1 MTKKEMNLHQQNRFS
16 IKINKILQDKKDNQ
30 QFLKLIAPKYMGVY
44 VVDLKKDIFRDII
57 GPSYFLKLR
66 REQHNCFSATMKL
79 YNNLYISEN
88 NQQNVT
94 QFINYNTIIEKLSKN
109 KNIEQK
115 YRKKDGTLIK
125 ISIQPYSQDP
135 KDKDLTI
142 WMFTNENSADAVY
155 GSLGEARWSM
165 ECDENG
171 NVLSIWWNEETC
183 HLMGYD
189 YDKEYFQTLP
199 PFTHLHPDDLKHT
212 MTALQNVL
220 NDQSNLL
227 KFDIEHR
234 FLTANGQYKWV
245 RSVGKPIR
253 NEEKKRIKFYG
264 LITDIDDHK
273 KNELKRQK
281 DLIDALA
288 AAKHA
293 NNAKTQFLNN
303 MSHDI
308 RTPMNAI
315 IGFTALAAGHIDEPE
330 KIKDYLKKI
339 TTSSKHLLSLINDV
353 LDMSRIESGRVKID
367 EKEVHLPDVF
377 HDLRAILQPD
387 ISSRGI
393 DLLFD
398 TLGVINEDVICDRL
412 RLNQILLNLLS
423 NALKYTNPGGTV
435 SVRLIQ
441 KPKAPKGYAHYEIR
455 VKDNGIG
462 MSEEFQ
468 KHIFEAFAREKTST
482 ISGIQ
487 GAGLGMAITKNII
500 DMMGGT
506 IEVHSKLGKGTEFIV
521 NLQFRLNSNPI
532 VYDKIDELQNIR
544 VLVADDDVNTCYSV
558 SQMLQ
563 EIGMRSDWT
572 TTGKEAVVRTQFAI
586 QSGDE
591 YGAFIIDWM
600 MPDMNGIEVVRRI
613 RKVIGDAK
621 PIIILTAYDWS
632 NIEEEAREAGVTAF
646 CAKPIFMSE
655 LREVLT
661 KPFRLPVLNKKQE
674 KLNHFEGKKILLV
687 EDNELNREIV
697 TEILQN
703 VGFEIDAVDDGD
715 IAVSKMKYAKRN
727 QYDLILM
734 DIQMQR
740 MDGYVATREIR
751 TLPDSQIANIPII
764 AMTANAFE
772 EDKKAA
778 LEAGMNG
785 HIAKPIDIAH
795 LLEILSNTLKGD

>member
-1 MTKKEMNLHQQNRFS
+1 
-16 IKINKILQDKKDNQ
+16 
-30 QFLKLIAPKYMGVY
+30 
-44 VVDLKKDIFRDII
+44 
-57 GPSYFLKLR
+57 
-66 REQHNCFSATMKL
+66 
-79 YNNLYISEN
+79 
-88 NQQNVT
+88 
-94 QFINYNTIIEKLSKN
+94 
-109 KNIEQK
+109 
-115 YRKKDGTLIK
+115 
-125 ISIQPYSQDP
+125 
-135 KDKDLTI
+135 
-142 WMFTNENSADAVY
+142 
-155 GSLGEARWSM
+155 
-165 ECDENG
+165 
-171 NVLSIWWNEETC
+171 
-183 HLMGYD
+183 
-189 YDKEYFQTLP
+189 
-199 PFTHLHPDDLKHT
+199 
-212 MTALQNVL
+212 
-220 NDQSNLL
+220 
-227 KFDIEHR
+227 
-234 FLTANGQYKWV
+234 
-245 RSVGKPIR
+245 
-253 NEEKKRIKFYG
+253 
-264 LITDIDDHK
+264 
-273 KNELKRQK
+273 
-281 DLIDALA
+281 
-288 AAKHA
+288 
-293 NNAKTQFLNN
+293 

-387 ISSRGI
+387 IFSRGI

-435 SVRLIQ
+435 SIRLIQ
-441 KPKAPKGYAHYEIR
+441 KPKAPKGYARYEIC

-487 GAGLGMAITKNII
+487 GAGLEMAITKNII

-521 NLQFRLNSNPI
+521 NLQFKLNNNPI

-621 PIIILTAYDWS
+621 PIIILTAYNWS
-632 NIEEEAREAGVTAF
+632 DIEEEAREAGVTAF

-655 LREVLT
+655 LREVLA

-674 KLNHFEGKKILLV
+674 KL
-687 EDNELNREIV
+687 EL
-697 TEILQN
+697 
-703 VGFEIDAVDDGD
+703 F
-715 IAVSKMKYAKRN
+715 
-727 QYDLILM
+727 LILK
-734 DIQMQR
+734 
-740 MDGYVATREIR
+740 
-751 TLPDSQIANIPII
+751 LQI
-764 AMTANAFE
+764 F
-772 EDKKAA
+772 
-778 LEAGMNG
+778 
-785 HIAKPIDIAH
+785 
-795 LLEILSNTLKGD
+795 LLSL

>member
-1 MTKKEMNLHQQNRFS
+1 
-16 IKINKILQDKKDNQ
+16 
-30 QFLKLIAPKYMGVY
+30 
-44 VVDLKKDIFRDII
+44 
-57 GPSYFLKLR
+57 
-66 REQHNCFSATMKL
+66 
-79 YNNLYISEN
+79 
-88 NQQNVT
+88 
-94 QFINYNTIIEKLSKN
+94 
-109 KNIEQK
+109 
-115 YRKKDGTLIK
+115 
-125 ISIQPYSQDP
+125 
-135 KDKDLTI
+135 
-142 WMFTNENSADAVY
+142 MFTNENSADAVY

-171 NVLSIWWNEETC
+171 NVLSIWWNEGTC

-220 NDQSNLL
+220 NDQSGLL

-288 AAKHA
+288 ADKHA

-387 ISSRGI
+387 IFSRGI

-423 NALKYTNPGGTV
+423 NALKYTNPRGTV

-462 MSEEFQ
+462 MSKEFQ

-563 EIGMRSDWT
+563 EI
-572 TTGKEAVVRTQFAI
+572 RTQFAI

-591 YGAFIIDWM
+591 YGAFTIDWM
-600 MPDMNGIEVVRRI
+600 MPYMNGIEVVRRI
-613 RKVIGDAK
+613 RKVIGNAK

-632 NIEEEAREAGVTAF
+632 DIEEEAREAGVTAF

-674 KLNHFEGKKILLV
+674 KLNHFEDKKILLV

-703 VGFEIDAVDDGD
+703 IGFEIDDGD

-764 AMTANAFE
+764 AMIANAFE
-772 EDKKAA
+772 EDKKAD

-785 HIAKPIDIAH
+785 RIAKPIDIAH

>member
-1 MTKKEMNLHQQNRFS
+1 
-16 IKINKILQDKKDNQ
+16 
-30 QFLKLIAPKYMGVY
+30 
-44 VVDLKKDIFRDII
+44 
-57 GPSYFLKLR
+57 
-66 REQHNCFSATMKL
+66 
-79 YNNLYISEN
+79 
-88 NQQNVT
+88 
-94 QFINYNTIIEKLSKN
+94 
-109 KNIEQK
+109 
-115 YRKKDGTLIK
+115 
-125 ISIQPYSQDP
+125 
-135 KDKDLTI
+135 
-142 WMFTNENSADAVY
+142 
-155 GSLGEARWSM
+155 
-165 ECDENG
+165 
-171 NVLSIWWNEETC
+171 
-183 HLMGYD
+183 
-189 YDKEYFQTLP
+189 
-199 PFTHLHPDDLKHT
+199 
-212 MTALQNVL
+212 
-220 NDQSNLL
+220 
-227 KFDIEHR
+227 
-234 FLTANGQYKWV
+234 
-245 RSVGKPIR
+245 
-253 NEEKKRIKFYG
+253 
-264 LITDIDDHK
+264 
-273 KNELKRQK
+273 
-281 DLIDALA
+281 
-288 AAKHA
+288 
-293 NNAKTQFLNN
+293 
-303 MSHDI
+303 
-308 RTPMNAI
+308 MNAI

-353 LDMSRIESGRVKID
+353 LDMSHIESGRVKID

-423 NALKYTNPGGTV
+423 NALKYTNPEGTV

-455 VKDNGIG
+455 AKDNGIG

>member
-1 MTKKEMNLHQQNRFS
+1 
-16 IKINKILQDKKDNQ
+16 
-30 QFLKLIAPKYMGVY
+30 
-44 VVDLKKDIFRDII
+44 
-57 GPSYFLKLR
+57 
-66 REQHNCFSATMKL
+66 
-79 YNNLYISEN
+79 
-88 NQQNVT
+88 
-94 QFINYNTIIEKLSKN
+94 
-109 KNIEQK
+109 
-115 YRKKDGTLIK
+115 
-125 ISIQPYSQDP
+125 
-135 KDKDLTI
+135 
-142 WMFTNENSADAVY
+142 
-155 GSLGEARWSM
+155 M

-171 NVLSIWWNEETC
+171 NALS
-183 HLMGYD
+183 
-189 YDKEYFQTLP
+189 
-199 PFTHLHPDDLKHT
+199 
-212 MTALQNVL
+212 
-220 NDQSNLL
+220 
-227 KFDIEHR
+227 
-234 FLTANGQYKWV
+234 NGQYKWV

-281 DLIDALA
+281 DLIDALT

-339 TTSSKHLLSLINDV
+339 TTSSKHLLSLINEV

-387 ISSRGI
+387 IFSRGI

-435 SVRLIQ
+435 SIRLIQ
-441 KPKAPKGYAHYEIR
+441 KPKAPKGYARYEIC

-487 GAGLGMAITKNII
+487 GAGLEMAITKNII

-521 NLQFRLNSNPI
+521 NLQFKLNNNPI

-591 YGAFIIDWM
+591 
-600 MPDMNGIEVVRRI
+600 
-613 RKVIGDAK
+613 
-621 PIIILTAYDWS
+621 
-632 NIEEEAREAGVTAF
+632 
-646 CAKPIFMSE
+646 
-655 LREVLT
+655 
-661 KPFRLPVLNKKQE
+661 
-674 KLNHFEGKKILLV
+674 
-687 EDNELNREIV
+687 
-697 TEILQN
+697 
-703 VGFEIDAVDDGD
+703 
-715 IAVSKMKYAKRN
+715 
-727 QYDLILM
+727 
-734 DIQMQR
+734 
-740 MDGYVATREIR
+740 
-751 TLPDSQIANIPII
+751 
-764 AMTANAFE
+764 
-772 EDKKAA
+772 
-778 LEAGMNG
+778 
-785 HIAKPIDIAH
+785 
-795 LLEILSNTLKGD
+795 

>member
-1 MTKKEMNLHQQNRFS
+1 
-16 IKINKILQDKKDNQ
+16 
-30 QFLKLIAPKYMGVY
+30 
-44 VVDLKKDIFRDII
+44 
-57 GPSYFLKLR
+57 
-66 REQHNCFSATMKL
+66 
-79 YNNLYISEN
+79 
-88 NQQNVT
+88 
-94 QFINYNTIIEKLSKN
+94 
-109 KNIEQK
+109 
-115 YRKKDGTLIK
+115 
-125 ISIQPYSQDP
+125 
-135 KDKDLTI
+135 
-142 WMFTNENSADAVY
+142 
-155 GSLGEARWSM
+155 
-165 ECDENG
+165 
-171 NVLSIWWNEETC
+171 
-183 HLMGYD
+183 
-189 YDKEYFQTLP
+189 
-199 PFTHLHPDDLKHT
+199 
-212 MTALQNVL
+212 
-220 NDQSNLL
+220 
-227 KFDIEHR
+227 
-234 FLTANGQYKWV
+234 
-245 RSVGKPIR
+245 
-253 NEEKKRIKFYG
+253 
-264 LITDIDDHK
+264 
-273 KNELKRQK
+273 
-281 DLIDALA
+281 
-288 AAKHA
+288 
-293 NNAKTQFLNN
+293 

-387 ISSRGI
+387 IFSRGI

-423 NALKYTNPGGTV
+423 NALKYTNPRGTV

-462 MSEEFQ
+462 MSKEFQ

-563 EIGMRSDWT
+563 EI
-572 TTGKEAVVRTQFAI
+572 RTQFAI
-586 QSGDE
+586 QSEDE

-613 RKVIGDAK
+613 RKVIGNAK

-632 NIEEEAREAGVTAF
+632 DIEEEAREAGVTAF

-703 VGFEIDAVDDGD
+703 IGFEIDDGD
-715 IAVSKMKYAKRN
+715 IAVYKMKYAKRN

-772 EDKKAA
+772 EDEKAA

>member
-1 MTKKEMNLHQQNRFS
+1 
-16 IKINKILQDKKDNQ
+16 
-30 QFLKLIAPKYMGVY
+30 
-44 VVDLKKDIFRDII
+44 
-57 GPSYFLKLR
+57 
-66 REQHNCFSATMKL
+66 
-79 YNNLYISEN
+79 
-88 NQQNVT
+88 
-94 QFINYNTIIEKLSKN
+94 
-109 KNIEQK
+109 
-115 YRKKDGTLIK
+115 
-125 ISIQPYSQDP
+125 
-135 KDKDLTI
+135 
-142 WMFTNENSADAVY
+142 
-155 GSLGEARWSM
+155 
-165 ECDENG
+165 
-171 NVLSIWWNEETC
+171 
-183 HLMGYD
+183 
-189 YDKEYFQTLP
+189 
-199 PFTHLHPDDLKHT
+199 
-212 MTALQNVL
+212 
-220 NDQSNLL
+220 
-227 KFDIEHR
+227 
-234 FLTANGQYKWV
+234 
-245 RSVGKPIR
+245 
-253 NEEKKRIKFYG
+253 
-264 LITDIDDHK
+264 
-273 KNELKRQK
+273 
-281 DLIDALA
+281 
-288 AAKHA
+288 
-293 NNAKTQFLNN
+293 

-387 ISSRGI
+387 IFSRGI

-462 MSEEFQ
+462 MSKEFQ

-563 EIGMRSDWT
+563 EI
-572 TTGKEAVVRTQFAI
+572 RTQFAI

-591 YGAFIIDWM
+591 YGAFTIDWM

-613 RKVIGDAK
+613 RKVIGNAK

-632 NIEEEAREAGVTAF
+632 DIEEEAREAGVTAF

-674 KLNHFEGKKILLV
+674 KLNHFEDKKILLV

-703 VGFEIDAVDDGD
+703 IGFEIDDGD

-764 AMTANAFE
+764 AMIANAFE
-772 EDKKAA
+772 EDKKAD

-785 HIAKPIDIAH
+785 RIAKPIDIAH

>member
-1 MTKKEMNLHQQNRFS
+1 
-16 IKINKILQDKKDNQ
+16 
-30 QFLKLIAPKYMGVY
+30 
-44 VVDLKKDIFRDII
+44 
-57 GPSYFLKLR
+57 
-66 REQHNCFSATMKL
+66 
-79 YNNLYISEN
+79 
-88 NQQNVT
+88 
-94 QFINYNTIIEKLSKN
+94 
-109 KNIEQK
+109 
-115 YRKKDGTLIK
+115 
-125 ISIQPYSQDP
+125 
-135 KDKDLTI
+135 
-142 WMFTNENSADAVY
+142 
-155 GSLGEARWSM
+155 
-165 ECDENG
+165 
-171 NVLSIWWNEETC
+171 
-183 HLMGYD
+183 
-189 YDKEYFQTLP
+189 
-199 PFTHLHPDDLKHT
+199 
-212 MTALQNVL
+212 
-220 NDQSNLL
+220 
-227 KFDIEHR
+227 
-234 FLTANGQYKWV
+234 
-245 RSVGKPIR
+245 
-253 NEEKKRIKFYG
+253 
-264 LITDIDDHK
+264 
-273 KNELKRQK
+273 
-281 DLIDALA
+281 
-288 AAKHA
+288 
-293 NNAKTQFLNN
+293 

-387 ISSRGI
+387 IFSRGI

-435 SVRLIQ
+435 SIRLIQ
-441 KPKAPKGYAHYEIR
+441 KPKAPKGYARYEIC
-455 VKDNGIG
+455 VKDNGIR

-468 KHIFEAFAREKTST
+468 KHIFEAFAREKTSK

-487 GAGLGMAITKNII
+487 GAGLEMAITKNII

-521 NLQFRLNSNPI
+521 NLQFKLNNNPI
-532 VYDKIDELQNIR
+532 VYDKIDDLQNIR

-621 PIIILTAYDWS
+621 PIIILTAYNWS
-632 NIEEEAREAGVTAF
+632 DIEEEAREAGVTAF

-674 KLNHFEGKKILLV
+674 RLNHFEGKKILLV
-687 EDNELNREIV
+687 EDNKLNREIV

-703 VGFEIDAVDDGD
+703 VGFEIDDGD

-734 DIQMQR
+734 DIQTQR

>member
-1 MTKKEMNLHQQNRFS
+1 
-16 IKINKILQDKKDNQ
+16 
-30 QFLKLIAPKYMGVY
+30 
-44 VVDLKKDIFRDII
+44 
-57 GPSYFLKLR
+57 
-66 REQHNCFSATMKL
+66 
-79 YNNLYISEN
+79 
-88 NQQNVT
+88 
-94 QFINYNTIIEKLSKN
+94 
-109 KNIEQK
+109 
-115 YRKKDGTLIK
+115 
-125 ISIQPYSQDP
+125 
-135 KDKDLTI
+135 
-142 WMFTNENSADAVY
+142 MFTNENSADAVY
-155 GSLGEARWSM
+155 GSLGESRWSM
-165 ECDENG
+165 ECDENV
-171 NVLSIWWNEETC
+171 NVLSLWWNEGTC

-220 NDQSNLL
+220 NDQSGLL

-288 AAKHA
+288 AVKHA

-387 ISSRGI
+387 IFSRGI

-423 NALKYTNPGGTV
+423 NALKYTNPRGTV

-462 MSEEFQ
+462 MSKEFQ

-506 IEVHSKLGKGTEFIV
+506 IEIHSKLGKGTEFIV

-563 EIGMRSDWT
+563 EI
-572 TTGKEAVVRTQFAI
+572 RTQFAI

-591 YGAFIIDWM
+591 YGAFTIDWM

-613 RKVIGDAK
+613 RKVIGNAK

-632 NIEEEAREAGVTAF
+632 DIEEEAREAGVTAF

-674 KLNHFEGKKILLV
+674 KLNHFEDKKILLV

-703 VGFEIDAVDDGD
+703 IGFEIDDGD

-764 AMTANAFE
+764 AMIANAFE
-772 EDKKAA
+772 EDKKAD

-785 HIAKPIDIAH
+785 RIAKPIDIAH

>member
-1 MTKKEMNLHQQNRFS
+1 
-16 IKINKILQDKKDNQ
+16 
-30 QFLKLIAPKYMGVY
+30 
-44 VVDLKKDIFRDII
+44 
-57 GPSYFLKLR
+57 
-66 REQHNCFSATMKL
+66 
-79 YNNLYISEN
+79 
-88 NQQNVT
+88 
-94 QFINYNTIIEKLSKN
+94 
-109 KNIEQK
+109 
-115 YRKKDGTLIK
+115 
-125 ISIQPYSQDP
+125 
-135 KDKDLTI
+135 
-142 WMFTNENSADAVY
+142 MFTNENSADAVY

-171 NVLSIWWNEETC
+171 NVLSIWWNEGTC

-220 NDQSNLL
+220 NDQSGLL

-288 AAKHA
+288 AVKHA

-387 ISSRGI
+387 IFSRGI

-423 NALKYTNPGGTV
+423 NALKYTNPRGTV

-462 MSEEFQ
+462 MSKEFQ

-544 VLVADDDVNTCYSV
+544 GLVADDDVNTCYSV

-563 EIGMRSDWT
+563 EI
-572 TTGKEAVVRTQFAI
+572 RTQFAI

-591 YGAFIIDWM
+591 YGAFTIDWM

-613 RKVIGDAK
+613 RKVIGNAK

-632 NIEEEAREAGVTAF
+632 DIEEEAGVTAF

-674 KLNHFEGKKILLV
+674 KLNHFEDKKILLV

-703 VGFEIDAVDDGD
+703 IGFEIDDGD

-764 AMTANAFE
+764 AMIANAFE
-772 EDKKAA
+772 EDKKAD

-785 HIAKPIDIAH
+785 RIAKPIDIAH

>member
-1 MTKKEMNLHQQNRFS
+1 
-16 IKINKILQDKKDNQ
+16 
-30 QFLKLIAPKYMGVY
+30 
-44 VVDLKKDIFRDII
+44 
-57 GPSYFLKLR
+57 
-66 REQHNCFSATMKL
+66 
-79 YNNLYISEN
+79 
-88 NQQNVT
+88 
-94 QFINYNTIIEKLSKN
+94 
-109 KNIEQK
+109 
-115 YRKKDGTLIK
+115 
-125 ISIQPYSQDP
+125 
-135 KDKDLTI
+135 
-142 WMFTNENSADAVY
+142 
-155 GSLGEARWSM
+155 
-165 ECDENG
+165 
-171 NVLSIWWNEETC
+171 
-183 HLMGYD
+183 
-189 YDKEYFQTLP
+189 
-199 PFTHLHPDDLKHT
+199 
-212 MTALQNVL
+212 
-220 NDQSNLL
+220 
-227 KFDIEHR
+227 
-234 FLTANGQYKWV
+234 
-245 RSVGKPIR
+245 
-253 NEEKKRIKFYG
+253 
-264 LITDIDDHK
+264 
-273 KNELKRQK
+273 
-281 DLIDALA
+281 
-288 AAKHA
+288 
-293 NNAKTQFLNN
+293 

-387 ISSRGI
+387 IFSRGI

-412 RLNQILLNLLS
+412 CLNQILLNLLS

-435 SVRLIQ
+435 SIRLIQ
-441 KPKAPKGYAHYEIR
+441 KPKAPKGYARYEIC
-455 VKDNGIG
+455 VKDNGIR

-468 KHIFEAFAREKTST
+468 KHIFEAFAREKTSK

-487 GAGLGMAITKNII
+487 GAGLEMAITKNII

-521 NLQFRLNSNPI
+521 NLQFKLNNNPI
-532 VYDKIDELQNIR
+532 VYDKIDDLQNIR

-621 PIIILTAYDWS
+621 PIIILTAYNWS
-632 NIEEEAREAGVTAF
+632 DIEEEAREAGVTAF

-674 KLNHFEGKKILLV
+674 RLNHFEGKKILLV
-687 EDNELNREIV
+687 EDNKLNREIV

-703 VGFEIDAVDDGD
+703 VGFEIDDGD

-734 DIQMQR
+734 DIQTQR

>member
-1 MTKKEMNLHQQNRFS
+1 
-16 IKINKILQDKKDNQ
+16 
-30 QFLKLIAPKYMGVY
+30 
-44 VVDLKKDIFRDII
+44 
-57 GPSYFLKLR
+57 
-66 REQHNCFSATMKL
+66 
-79 YNNLYISEN
+79 
-88 NQQNVT
+88 
-94 QFINYNTIIEKLSKN
+94 
-109 KNIEQK
+109 
-115 YRKKDGTLIK
+115 
-125 ISIQPYSQDP
+125 
-135 KDKDLTI
+135 
-142 WMFTNENSADAVY
+142 
-155 GSLGEARWSM
+155 
-165 ECDENG
+165 
-171 NVLSIWWNEETC
+171 
-183 HLMGYD
+183 
-189 YDKEYFQTLP
+189 
-199 PFTHLHPDDLKHT
+199 
-212 MTALQNVL
+212 
-220 NDQSNLL
+220 
-227 KFDIEHR
+227 
-234 FLTANGQYKWV
+234 
-245 RSVGKPIR
+245 
-253 NEEKKRIKFYG
+253 
-264 LITDIDDHK
+264 
-273 KNELKRQK
+273 
-281 DLIDALA
+281 
-288 AAKHA
+288 
-293 NNAKTQFLNN
+293 

-367 EKEVHLPDVF
+367 EKEVHLPYVF

-387 ISSRGI
+387 IFSRGI

-435 SVRLIQ
+435 SIRLIQ
-441 KPKAPKGYAHYEIR
+441 KPKAPKGYARYEIC
-455 VKDNGIG
+455 VKDNGIR

-468 KHIFEAFAREKTST
+468 KHIFEAFAREKTSK

-487 GAGLGMAITKNII
+487 GAGLEMAITKNII

-521 NLQFRLNSNPI
+521 NLQFKLNNNPI
-532 VYDKIDELQNIR
+532 VYDKIDDLQNIR

-632 NIEEEAREAGVTAF
+632 DIEEEAREAGVTAF

-655 LREVLT
+655 LREVPT
-661 KPFRLPVLNKKQE
+661 KPFRIPVLNKKQE
-674 KLNHFEGKKILLV
+674 RLNHFEGKKILLV

>member
-1 MTKKEMNLHQQNRFS
+1 
-16 IKINKILQDKKDNQ
+16 
-30 QFLKLIAPKYMGVY
+30 
-44 VVDLKKDIFRDII
+44 
-57 GPSYFLKLR
+57 
-66 REQHNCFSATMKL
+66 
-79 YNNLYISEN
+79 
-88 NQQNVT
+88 
-94 QFINYNTIIEKLSKN
+94 
-109 KNIEQK
+109 
-115 YRKKDGTLIK
+115 
-125 ISIQPYSQDP
+125 
-135 KDKDLTI
+135 
-142 WMFTNENSADAVY
+142 
-155 GSLGEARWSM
+155 M

-171 NVLSIWWNEETC
+171 NVLS
-183 HLMGYD
+183 
-189 YDKEYFQTLP
+189 
-199 PFTHLHPDDLKHT
+199 
-212 MTALQNVL
+212 
-220 NDQSNLL
+220 
-227 KFDIEHR
+227 
-234 FLTANGQYKWV
+234 NGQYKWV

-281 DLIDALA
+281 DLIDALT

-387 ISSRGI
+387 IFSRGI

-435 SVRLIQ
+435 SIRLIQ
-441 KPKAPKGYAHYEIR
+441 KPKAPKGYARYEIC

-487 GAGLGMAITKNII
+487 GAGLEMAITKNII

-521 NLQFRLNSNPI
+521 NLQFKLNNNPI

-621 PIIILTAYDWS
+621 PIIILTAYNWS
-632 NIEEEAREAGVTAF
+632 DIEEEAREAGITAF

-674 KLNHFEGKKILLV
+674 RLNHFEGKKILLV
-687 EDNELNREIV
+687 EDNKLNREIV

-703 VGFEIDAVDDGD
+703 VGFEIDDGD

-734 DIQMQR
+734 DIQTQR

>member
-1 MTKKEMNLHQQNRFS
+1 
-16 IKINKILQDKKDNQ
+16 
-30 QFLKLIAPKYMGVY
+30 
-44 VVDLKKDIFRDII
+44 
-57 GPSYFLKLR
+57 
-66 REQHNCFSATMKL
+66 
-79 YNNLYISEN
+79 
-88 NQQNVT
+88 
-94 QFINYNTIIEKLSKN
+94 
-109 KNIEQK
+109 
-115 YRKKDGTLIK
+115 
-125 ISIQPYSQDP
+125 
-135 KDKDLTI
+135 
-142 WMFTNENSADAVY
+142 
-155 GSLGEARWSM
+155 M
-165 ECDENG
+165 ECDENV
-171 NVLSIWWNEETC
+171 NVLSLWWNEGTC

-220 NDQSNLL
+220 NDQSGLL

-288 AAKHA
+288 AVKHA

-387 ISSRGI
+387 IFSRGI

-423 NALKYTNPGGTV
+423 NALKYTNPRGTV

-462 MSEEFQ
+462 MSKEFQ

-563 EIGMRSDWT
+563 EI
-572 TTGKEAVVRTQFAI
+572 RTQFAI

-591 YGAFIIDWM
+591 YGAFTIDWM

-613 RKVIGDAK
+613 RKVIGNAK

-632 NIEEEAREAGVTAF
+632 DIEEEAREAGVTAF

-674 KLNHFEGKKILLV
+674 KLNHFEDKKILLV

-703 VGFEIDAVDDGD
+703 IGFEIDDGD

-764 AMTANAFE
+764 AMIANAFE
-772 EDKKAA
+772 EDKKAD

-785 HIAKPIDIAH
+785 RIAKPIDIAH